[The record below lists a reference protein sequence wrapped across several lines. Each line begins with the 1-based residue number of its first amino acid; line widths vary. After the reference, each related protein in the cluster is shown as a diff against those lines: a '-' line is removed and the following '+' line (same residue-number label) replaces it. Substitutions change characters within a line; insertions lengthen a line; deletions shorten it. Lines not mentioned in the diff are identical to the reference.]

1 MTAKKTT
8 APRAQV
14 GSGKAAAPKR
24 KRADWE
30 AIERDYRAGKLTLRE
45 MAAKHGCTNG
55 RIAQVAKEKAWS
67 RGDLKEQVQQATQA
81 LLIAKEVSTEV
92 SRVKQG
98 LSETVVAA
106 AEVNK
111 QVILAHRG
119 RVAQATDVAMRM
131 LAELDATTGKADQIA
146 AMFEVLAED
155 MDEKAKAAAQQQLRD
170 FMRLHTRV
178 GSVHKLMDALGKAQT
193 LERQAFG
200 IGDEEGEGGKSKPAP
215 TAYDVDDDALLAE
228 ILADRR
234 ARAAA

>member
-8 APRAQV
+8 APRARQ
-14 GSGKAAAPKR
+14 GGGKAAAPKR
-24 KRADWE
+24 KRVDWE
-30 AIERDYRAGKLTLRE
+30 AVERDYRAGKLTLRE

-55 RIAQVAKEKAWS
+55 RIAQVAKEKAWT

-81 LLIAKEVSTEV
+81 LLIAEEVSNEV
-92 SRVKQG
+92 SRLKQG
-98 LSETVVAA
+98 LSETVVSA
-106 AEVNK
+106 AETNR

-131 LAELDATTGKADQIA
+131 LAELDATTNKADQIA

-170 FMRLHTRV
+170 FMRLHARV

-200 IGDEEGEGGKSKPAP
+200 LDDAGKPPEKPAP
-215 TAYDVDDDALLAE
+215 LDWTSIPEDERMSAYLRMVSGG
-228 ILADRR
+228 
-234 ARAAA
+234 